1 MMNPNTTVAVTTTK
15 PAAALWP
22 KVLIIF
28 AGSFL
33 LFFALFFGYD
43 LLTGF
48 AERSLLLAA
57 VADQTAPIVIDPKI
71 ADELAKVLVQDE
83 SANVLEVSD
92 PFIDRAGLSATV
104 TNASFGGSTVSASTA
119 GGSKPNSAPGKI
131 QTITGAGGITSGGN
145 SSASVTLPVDSTKQ
159 RYDAWLGQ
167 AAINPDLKLDPRI
180 FSIADLL
187 PVGIVDGG
195 VENQEVMFISKAA
208 GKTVSFPVGTLLYDG
223 WLREIRPEGVVFAF
237 NDGLGTIRMHSWT
250 RANGAG
256 D

>member
-1 MMNPNTTVAVTTTK
+1 M
-15 PAAALWP
+15 
-22 KVLIIF
+22 
-28 AGSFL
+28 
-33 LFFALFFGYD
+33 
-43 LLTGF
+43 
-48 AERSLLLAA
+48 LAA

-92 PFIDRAGLSATV
+92 PFIDRTGLSATV
-104 TNASFGGSTVSASTA
+104 TNASFGGSTTVASQA
-119 GGSKPNSAPGKI
+119 GGSKPNSTTPGKI
-131 QTITGAGGITSGGN
+131 QTITGAGGGNGGAN
-145 SSASVTLPVDSTKQ
+145 SSASAILPVDSTKQ
-159 RYDAWLGQ
+159 RYDSWLGQ
-167 AAINPDLKLDPRI
+167 AALNPDLKLDPRI